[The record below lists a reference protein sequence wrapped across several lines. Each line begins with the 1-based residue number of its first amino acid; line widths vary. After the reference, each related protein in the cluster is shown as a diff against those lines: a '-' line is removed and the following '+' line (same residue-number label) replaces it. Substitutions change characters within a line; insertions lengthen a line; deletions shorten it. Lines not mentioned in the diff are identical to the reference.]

1 MHMEE
6 NSNIKVIMRR
16 LFLASSGA
24 LIEVLHGTI
33 TLTIKRDKVT
43 ICALPLTNLS
53 PQIPI
58 AKSSIRVPPIQY

>member
-1 MHMEE
+1 MYMEE

-16 LFLASSGA
+16 PFLASSGA
-24 LIEVLHGTI
+24 LTEVLHRTI
-33 TLTIKRDKVT
+33 TMRVKRDKVT